1 MSEKNNRIMLNSEII
16 QMFFSNSNFYKQKMT
31 LENLILK
38 KPKIDKVEDFHTSE
52 NLVQKGEEI
61 LTSIV
66 IPLYNEEN
74 SIKDLINRIPNHDL
88 YEIII
93 VDDGSTDNSVKRI
106 KEITNREIK
115 IIHHEKNQGYG
126 AALLTGFKH
135 ATGDIIITMDSD
147 GQHNPEEIP
156 YLIKPIINNQA
167 DVVVGSRYL
176 GKFNYKYPLYARVGA
191 YFIKIFFRM
200 IFLQRIHDNQCG
212 FRAFKKDIN
221 KILGNIR
228 NTGMGFSTELLFTAA
243 FNQLKI
249 LETPISANPRQYG
262 TSHVNLIRILRSVSS
277 CILYYILR
285 KLEIDLNRS
294 FLNKTL
300 YYFYKKIKIK
310 SIYNQKMTLQDIILK
325 KSQKTILERKFN
337 EVGNELILKEVPK
350 ESKILDLGEKFFKII
365 ITIPAYNE
373 EKSIG
378 KLLQEINLVMDRTN
392 WYYQILVLDDGSTDN
407 TKEIAIRNGA
417 KVISNKTNLGLAKT
431 FRREM
436 EICKNL
442 EADIIVHIDADGQY
456 PPRYIPMMIENVFD
470 GNDLVLG
477 SRFGKGIY
485 YGSICRKLGNLFFAK
500 FFCLLLRKKIH
511 DTTTGFRA
519 FTKEI
524 AQLPIKS
531 KFTYT
536 QEQLIRA
543 IRSKKTVKEIPIQ
556 ARKTRKSRLFKNILE
571 YFYRAAITFIKI
583 FI

>member
-1 MSEKNNRIMLNSEII
+1 MEGSHSDEDLVKKSKEC
-16 QMFFSNSNFYKQKMT
+16 
-31 LENLILK
+31 LI
-38 KPKIDKVEDFHTSE
+38 
-52 NLVQKGEEI
+52 
-61 LTSIV
+61 SIV

-74 SIKDLINRIPNHDL
+74 SIKDVIDRIPNHSS
-88 YEIII
+88 YEIVI

-135 ATGDIIITMDSD
+135 ATGDIIVTMDSD

-156 YLIKPIINNQA
+156 YLIKLIINNQA
-167 DVVVGSRYL
+167 DIVIGSRYL
-176 GKFNYKYPLYARVGA
+176 GKFNYKYPLYARVGS
-191 YFIKIFFRM
+191 YFIKVFFRM
-200 IFLQRIHDNQCG
+200 LFLQRVNDNQCG
-212 FRAFKKDIN
+212 FRAFKKESI
-221 KILGNIR
+221 KILRNIR
-228 NTGMGFSTELLFTAA
+228 YSGMGFSTEILFKAA

-249 LETPISANPRQYG
+249 VETPVTANPRQYG
-262 TSHVNLIRILRSVSS
+262 TSDVNLVRILRSVSF

-285 KLEIDLNRS
+285 KMEIDLNRF
-294 FLNKTL
+294 FLSKTL
-300 YYFYKKIKIK
+300 LYFYRKIKRK
-310 SIYNQKMTLQDIILK
+310 LKYNQKMTLEDLILK
-325 KSQKTILERKFN
+325 KSQKINLERKSN
-337 EVGNELILKEVPK
+337 KMGIEMILKEVPK
-350 ESKILDLGEKFFKII
+350 ETNILNLEEQFFKII

-373 EKSIG
+373 EKAIG
-378 KLLQEINLVMDRTN
+378 KVIQEIKLVMNRTN

-417 KVISNKTNLGLAKT
+417 KVVSNKINLGLAKT

-442 EADIIVHIDADGQY
+442 NADIIVHTDADGQY
-456 PPRYIPMMIENVFD
+456 PPRYIPMMIESVLD

-477 SRFGKGIY
+477 SRFGNGIY
-485 YGSICRKLGNLFFAK
+485 CGTIGRKLGNLFFAK
-500 FFCLLLRKKIH
+500 VFCLLLRKNIH

-519 FTKEI
+519 FTKEV

-543 IRSKKTVKEIPIQ
+543 IKSNKMVKEIFIQ
-556 ARKTRKSRLFKNILE
+556 ARKTRKSKLFKNILE
-571 YFYRAAITFIKI
+571 YFYRAAITILKI